1 MSLFEDW
8 YITYFNT
15 HPMDYE
21 ETFRRDNKGEYYH
34 RLVFM
39 MYKAFLAGKILHED
53 PAPVPKE
60 LFERIDVIKKK
71 AEANK
76 LREQITTLDATTA
89 FEMIENP
96 PEPNEKLIEL
106 LRLE

>member
-1 MSLFEDW
+1 MKIGISLTSIHILW
-8 YITYFNT
+8 I
-15 HPMDYE
+15 MKK
-21 ETFRRDNKGEYYH
+21 TFSGQDNKGEYYH

-39 MYKAFLAGKILHED
+39 MYVPFLAGKILHED

-76 LREQITTLDATTA
+76 L
-89 FEMIENP
+89 
-96 PEPNEKLIEL
+96 
-106 LRLE
+106 LESKSQP